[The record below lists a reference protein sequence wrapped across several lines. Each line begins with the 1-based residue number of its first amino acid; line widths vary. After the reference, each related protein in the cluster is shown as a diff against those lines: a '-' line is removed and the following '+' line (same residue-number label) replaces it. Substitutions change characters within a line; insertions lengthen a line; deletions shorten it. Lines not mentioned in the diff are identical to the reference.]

1 MSGLV
6 SKIETKYLIMFLTE
20 CLLTIK
26 TEAYRN
32 YVLFFTN
39 ITVYLMRI
47 QIRPAVFNCRGVVF
61 HSLPVSTIYLPKTQN
76 SLHTLRMQSHTT
88 KSIRDRTSLTAI

>member
-6 SKIETKYLIMFLTE
+6 SEIKTKYLIMFLTE

-32 YVLFFTN
+32 CVLFFTN
-39 ITVYLMRI
+39 ITVYLLRI
-47 QIRPAVFNCRGVVF
+47 EIRPAVFNCRGVVF
-61 HSLPVSTIYLPKTQN
+61 HSLPVGTIYLPKTQI
-76 SLHTLRMQSHTT
+76 SLNASRMQSHTT
-88 KSIRDRTSLTAI
+88 